1 LLSGSSVQPPVD
13 GGTMH
18 ISARSGPGVSN
29 TRVYFSS
36 VIGST
41 KTMTVVAWAAPADPS
56 SATAIAERK
65 AAISST
71 PWSPRRLGPG
81 H

>member
-1 LLSGSSVQPPVD
+1 
-13 GGTMH
+13 MH

-41 KTMTVVAWAAPADPS
+41 KTMTVVAWAAPAEPS
-56 SATAIAERK
+56 SATPIAERK
-65 AAISST
+65 AVISST
-71 PWSPRRLGPG
+71 PWSSRGLGAG